1 MAKKEVTKA
10 PTGLSIV
17 RSDDKFTASWKIGD
31 KDYFVEEAKTE
42 SEKEQDL

>member
-17 RSDDKFTASWKIGD
+17 RSENSFTASWKIGA
-31 KDYFVEEAKTE
+31 YFYGIL
-42 SEKEQDL
+42 S